1 MSAEAAAPLPRELTV
16 RSAMKKSAHEKALPR
31 EEGMQRFWLV
41 AVAALS
47 VAAIEPAKA
56 QVSDDVVKI
65 GVLTDMS
72 GQFSHE
78 SGEGAVTA
86 VKMAVG
92 DFGGKVLGKPI
103 EVIAADHQNRNEVA
117 IAKAR
122 EWYDVE
128 KVDMIANLINSA
140 IALAVTD
147 VAREKNRVAIVNGSG
162 SSRLTGDPCTSNSIH
177 YAYDTYALGVS
188 TGKALIKQGYD
199 SWYFLTADYAFG
211 HALESDTAAVVK
223 ANGGK
228 VVGSVRYPIDTS
240 DHSSFLLQAQ
250 ASNAEVIAIAG
261 SGTTFI
267 NAVKSAKDFGLTESG
282 KQTLAGLLVWITDVH
297 SMGLETAQGLVLTN
311 GFYWDR
317 DDETRAFSKRFFA
330 RMGRMPHMGDAGD
343 YSSTTHYLKAIAAAG
358 TDDAKAVMAKMR
370 EMPVND
376 FFAKNGR
383 VREDGR
389 FVHDMYVYEVKK
401 PSESRYDWDYY
412 KLRAVIPGDEAFR
425 PLADSKCP
433 LVKH

>member
-1 MSAEAAAPLPRELTV
+1 MKNISALALAFGLAAA
-16 RSAMKKSAHEKALPR
+16 
-31 EEGMQRFWLV
+31 GQ
-41 AVAALS
+41 
-47 VAAIEPAKA
+47 A
-56 QVSDDVVKI
+56 QAQTPKISDDVVKI

-78 SGEGAVTA
+78 SGEGSVTA
-86 VKMAVG
+86 VKMAVE

-103 EVIAADHQNRNEVA
+103 EVVVADHQNRNEVA

-128 KVDMIANLINSA
+128 KVDMIANLINSS
-140 IALAVTD
+140 IALAVTNI
-147 VAREKNRVAIVNGSG
+147 AQEKNRVAIVNGSG
-162 SSRLTGDPCTSNSIH
+162 SSRLTGDSCTPNSIH
-177 YAYDTYALGVS
+177 YAYDTYALGLG
-188 TGKALIKQGYD
+188 TGKALIKEGLD

-211 HALESDTAAVVK
+211 HALEADTAGVVK

-228 VVGSVRYPIDTS
+228 VVGSIRYPIDTA

-250 ASNAEVIAIAG
+250 ASKAKVVAIAG

-267 NAVKSAKDFGLTESG
+267 NAVKSAKDFGLTDG
-282 KQTLAGLLVWITDVH
+282 NKQTLAGLLVWITDID
-297 SMGLETAQGLVLTN
+297 SMGLQTAQGLVLTN

-317 DDETRAFSKRFFA
+317 DEETRAFSKRFFEK
-330 RMGRMPHMGDAGD
+330 MKRMPHMGDAGD
-343 YSSTTHYLKAIAAAG
+343 YSSTMHYLNAIKAAG
-358 TDDAKAVMAKMR
+358 TDDAKVVMAKMR

-401 PSESRYDWDYY
+401 PSESKYAWDYY
-412 KLRAVIPGDEAFR
+412 KLRSVIPADEAFR
-425 PLADSKCP
+425 SLADSKCP
-433 LVKH
+433 LVKK